1 MRPGNHVSRREFIAS
16 TSVLLAATAARK
28 VAKHYPV

>member
-16 TSVLLAATAARK
+16 TSGLLAATAVRK
-28 VAKHYPV
+28 VAKHYAV